1 MNGLTYPDISP
12 VIFSVGAFDLR
23 WYSMAYLFGIV
34 FAWIFMYRDIK
45 KYALPI
51 DKKSL
56 DDMMFN
62 ITLGI
67 ILGGRIFYVLFYNFN
82 MFWVHPLEIF
92 ALWHGGMSFH
102 GGLIGVIAAIFYS
115 ARKMKYPFLGLTD
128 LAALYT
134 PFGLFLGR
142 IANFINDEL
151 WGRVSNVPWA
161 VKFPS
166 GGYLPRHPSQL
177 YEAALEGLVL
187 FVLLQVLWHHE
198 WVRSKKGFV
207 SGVFLSFYGVCRIV
221 IEFFREP
228 DAQLGFIL
236 PNVTMGQILSV
247 PILMLG
253 MFLMWFAVKETETAR

>member
-1 MNGLTYPDISP
+1 MNGLNYPNISP
-12 VIFSVGAFDLR
+12 VLFSIGQFDLR
-23 WYSMAYLFGIV
+23 WYSLAYLFGIV
-34 FAWIFMYRDIK
+34 FAWVLIWRDIK
-45 KYALPI
+45 KYQLPI
-51 DKKSL
+51 SKKNL

-82 MFWVHPLEIF
+82 MFLAHPLEIF

-102 GGLIGVIAAIFYS
+102 GGLLGVIAAIFYS

-142 IANFINDEL
+142 LANFVNDEL
-151 WGRVSNVPWA
+151 WGRVTDVPWA

-177 YEAALEGLVL
+177 YEAALEGVVL
-187 FVLLQVLWHHE
+187 FVVLQILWRFS
-198 WVRSKKGFV
+198 WVRAKKGFV
-207 SGVFLSFYGVCRIV
+207 SGVFLSFYAVFRMI

-228 DAQLGFIL
+228 DAQLGFIYQ
-236 PNVTMGQILSV
+236 NVTMGQILSV
-247 PILMLG
+247 PFLILGVGLI
-253 MFLMWFAVKETETAR
+253 WFSFRRRAN